1 MPNNQLQQLTH
12 SALVHLYEL
21 DLNPIGYNIIQR
33 FCNYNQTN
41 GLPIYY
47 RGNAYTPFPIESS
60 GFEKSKDTTP
70 GNPEIRL
77 SNIGSIITA
86 LVKAYKGL
94 TGAQIRRYTIFSH
107 NLDGKPGANSL
118 EVQDYQVWSIS
129 RNNRNDL
136 IASFSLKHSLELTG
150 AKIPRRRIG
159 VL

>member
-1 MPNNQLQQLTH
+1 MPNNDLQKLTH
-12 SALVHLYEL
+12 SALIDLYEI
-21 DLNPIGYNIIQR
+21 DLNPISYNIIQR
-33 FCNYNQTN
+33 FTN
-41 GLPIYY
+41 ESNPDGTNLIW
-47 RGNAYTPFPIESS
+47 RGNSYIKYPMESS
-60 GFEKSKDTTP
+60 GFEKSKDSIP

-77 SNIGSIITA
+77 SNLGSVVTA

-107 NLDGKPGANSL
+107 NLDGMPGANSL

-150 AKIPRRRIG
+150 ARIPRRRIG